1 MGRISQPPPVKLFAG
16 VLTSRPELFG
26 EVESRLTP
34 LFGPVDLRSERFPF
48 DATDYY
54 TPEMGRPIERQF
66 LAFDALIEAPT
77 LAEIKVRTN
86 RIEAEF
92 GGGAGLRRPVNL
104 DPGYIEQ
111 AKVVLATTK
120 NFYHRILLA
129 NGIYGEVT
137 LHYQDGAWRAFPWT
151 FPDFRDGRY
160 FEFFTA
166 LRARYRAQLRERC
179 LLRGSRSRS

>member
-54 TPEMGRPIERQF
+54 TPEMGGPIERQF

-86 RIEAEF
+86 RIEADF
-92 GGGAGLRRPVNL
+92 GGGTGLRRPVNL

-111 AKVVLATTK
+111 AKVVLASTEMTSHGWGG
-120 NFYHRILLA
+120 N
-129 NGIYGEVT
+129 
-137 LHYQDGAWRAFPWT
+137 P
-151 FPDFRDGRY
+151 
-160 FEFFTA
+160 
-166 LRARYRAQLRERC
+166 
-179 LLRGSRSRS
+179 RSRPRPEPQQGRSRTVNIPPLLYSTAAPR